1 MTLFFQS
8 LDATAEPLADFE
20 FTNDG
25 RVTQVYATTTVSSST
40 PWVTQLYTTITVV
53 VGAFKV
59 VCPAIA
65 VGVASIL
72 AARVVRFFE
81 VVCPGIAA
89 PIALIT
95 FTRPYSNIICPA
107 IAEPIAVCDIDYRPR
122 PPIFTGGAGVI
133 AAVLP
138 RRQTVSTRALRR
150 RRRRTSRRSR

>member
-8 LDATAEPLADFE
+8 LGATAEPLAEFE

-25 RVTQVYATTTVSSST
+25 RVTQVYATTTVSSSK

-65 VGVASIL
+65 VGVANIL
-72 AARVVRFFE
+72 AERVVRFFE
-81 VVCPGIAA
+81 VVCPAIAA
-89 PIALIT
+89 PVANIS

-107 IAEPIAVCDIDYRPR
+107 IAKPIPFCEYLYKPR
-122 PPIFTGGAGVI
+122 PPTFTGGAGVI